1 MVDISF
7 TISVEPKG
15 MKYVSDTISGIHIIM
30 KTIKGKKIIHF
41 FVSLN
46 LGVSNRSGSSYQH
59 NLTSFLKNK
68 H

>member
-30 KTIKGKKIIHF
+30 KTIKGKKNNPLFCLIKF
-41 FVSLN
+41 GRFK
-46 LGVSNRSGSSYQH
+46 
-59 NLTSFLKNK
+59 SFGKFLST
-68 H
+68 